1 MLHKDI
7 WDSSIKR
14 LSRLT
19 DAFTLDHFNCCP
31 LLSARLN
38 IFNVKS
44 EYLLKV
50 HSDMKVPDGFENMK
64 DMWASH
70 VSGCTLLHM
79 SGRYKH
85 TINWKHVRAGSFSTD
100 VPDSQRQ
107 PIGSSNP
114 ITRHQTRP
122 VRTDLMAHTE
132 NMAVMVHTCLR
143 GEGIVRMSSNVTMT
157 NQNLEKFQRNVEFW
171 KELECELTNN
181 NQNSS

>member
-1 MLHKDI
+1 MAFVNETSLSTTGCI
-7 WDSSIKR
+7 YSGSLQSLSTMISSSQYFQCKVRI
-14 LSRLT
+14 
-19 DAFTLDHFNCCP
+19 
-31 LLSARLN
+31 
-38 IFNVKS
+38 
-44 EYLLKV
+44 YLLKV

-122 VRTDLMAHTE
+122 VRADLMAHTE
-132 NMAVMVHTCLR
+132 NTAVMVHTCVC

-157 NQNLEKFQRNVEFW
+157 NPNLEKFQRNVEFW
-171 KELECELTNN
+171 IELECELKNK